1 MSCAN
6 KLMHTVSSFLNKTPI
21 WKQSYLNVIQMKNR
35 LKNLTHLHTHILF
48 ITDVR
53 VKIQKSQNTL
63 EVELPALSCIRDGFT
78 DTSQTCPP
86 SFPAEGPGLIFVSA
100 PGTHPTLQPM
110 QRWFFRASPP
120 VRLWISQGPGRTCSL
135 LLFFFLVSF
144 YLFTFGCVGSS
155 LWHLGSSWQCLGFP
169 LVVEWGLQSAGSVV
183 VAAPHPQT

>member
-135 LLFFFLVSF
+135 LLFFFF
-144 YLFTFGCVGSS
+144 WYLFIYLLLAV
-155 LWHLGSSWQCLGFP
+155 LGLRCGIWDLR
-169 LVVEWGLQSAGSVV
+169 GSVW
-183 VAAPHPQT
+183 ASL